1 MFNSSTR
8 RCNKCMSVPE
18 VVSANQALKAST
30 NRLIAEVLA
39 DDNELSLVMI
49 AVAQSSR
56 LRISYM
62 EPKAFRRA
70 KR

>member
-1 MFNSSTR
+1 
-8 RCNKCMSVPE
+8 MSVPE

-62 EPKAFRRA
+62 EAEAFCRA